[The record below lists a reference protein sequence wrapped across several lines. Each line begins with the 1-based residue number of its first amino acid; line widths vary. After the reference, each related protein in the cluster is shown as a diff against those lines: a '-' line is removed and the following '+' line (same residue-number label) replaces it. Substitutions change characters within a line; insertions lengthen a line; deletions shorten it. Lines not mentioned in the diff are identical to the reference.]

1 MIYFTFS
8 YDRHLKKNRLKF
20 ESSAFAFEISSFRRV
35 EIKRKSRWF
44 KLEMSKLKFKSWADS
59 KVRSRK
65 NLLKEKLLRK
75 SLKWLF
81 MVLRKHPIHIYQKAL
96 SKSGLFSYLAFFRG
110 YYDASHILK
119 LLCKITVHTH
129 KIIYSTWEWAFW
141 TLIYLLIINMFWTS
155 ALIFLIWLLFRG

>member
-1 MIYFTFS
+1 
-8 YDRHLKKNRLKF
+8 
-20 ESSAFAFEISSFRRV
+20 
-35 EIKRKSRWF
+35 
-44 KLEMSKLKFKSWADS
+44 MSKLKFKSWADS

-119 LLCKITVHTH
+119 LWCKI
-129 KIIYSTWEWAFW
+129 KKNYSTWEWAFW

-155 ALIFLIWLLFRG
+155 ALIFLFDFFLEARAEIQKYFRSFFGANENFKIWFRDLLTFNTWGN